1 MGGKENV
8 RYIVKRETLH
18 TPELE
23 VYHTF
28 GVQVLETQ
36 DGTEKAIAA
45 VSDVSLDVEKITE
58 FISLC
63 NEHQLC
69 PEHLLDVIEDCL
81 NENKL

>member
-1 MGGKENV
+1 MF

-18 TPELE
+18 TPELG

-36 DGTEKAIAA
+36 EGSEKVIAS

-69 PEHLLDVIEDCL
+69 PEHLLDVIEDRL

>member
-1 MGGKENV
+1 MF

-18 TPELE
+18 TPELG
-23 VYHTF
+23 VYNTF

-36 DGTEKAIAA
+36 DGTEKVIAA
-45 VSDVSLDVEKITE
+45 VSDVSLDVEKITK